1 LLWGQILVGAG
12 GAGNASQMSIE
23 PGVNELV
30 IVEGF
35 LTGAAGATIIN
46 GYLSTTPLT
55 GATGNLVARD
65 ARRIVLPGGTAASGT
80 FIRQQNNTPLGGTAT
95 QCFHMTTPNGDTRR
109 IPLDLVLVA
118 PWSLRL
124 VNGTNNS
131 PLEITVWVRVR
142 QATPRELSIGSL

>member
-1 LLWGQILVGAG
+1 MGRMNEMLGPAAEYSKGLTALFGLQEQEGVPTVAPELMPGVDIFGRPEFWALHAGTLLWGQILVGAG

-55 GATGNLVARD
+55 
-65 ARRIVLPGGTAASGT
+65 
-80 FIRQQNNTPLGGTAT
+80 
-95 QCFHMTTPNGDTRR
+95 
-109 IPLDLVLVA
+109 
-118 PWSLRL
+118 
-124 VNGTNNS
+124 
-131 PLEITVWVRVR
+131 
-142 QATPRELSIGSL
+142 